1 MNIFIV
7 FVKFLDWIVTIWVRL
22 ARLIREKG
30 HKNKNEIENYY
41 KKKNG
46 PKGAWAPLGS
56 IPDIYIYTYIHTY
69 IHIYIYIYEH
79 FTYILYLS
87 NNFNLP
93 HDMFLLGG
101 VI

>member
-1 MNIFIV
+1 MDPRG
-7 FVKFLDWIVTIWVRL
+7 L
-22 ARLIREKG
+22 
-30 HKNKNEIENYY
+30 
-41 KKKNG
+41 G
-46 PKGAWAPLGS
+46 PHLGPS
-56 IPDIYIYTYIHTY
+56 LIYIYTHTYIHTY
-69 IHIYIYIYEH
+69 IYIYIYIYEH